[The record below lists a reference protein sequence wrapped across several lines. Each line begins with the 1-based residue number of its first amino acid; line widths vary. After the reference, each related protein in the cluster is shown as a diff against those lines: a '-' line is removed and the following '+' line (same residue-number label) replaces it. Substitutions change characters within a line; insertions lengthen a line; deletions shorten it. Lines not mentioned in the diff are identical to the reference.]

1 MSQIFSATAERTV
14 ARKELVAYLN
24 TGTSETPEWT
34 AIGWHCTDSSM
45 SVEVDTDTQK
55 DILGNVFTNASTPE
69 LTQDFDPLPIRQGT
83 SAGAD
88 KLQQLLHDQ
97 WMSQDFSKTYDTL
110 IVYLYAGEGTPGT
123 AQCKYDAHRFPASTI
138 TPGDFGGSAE
148 DPLNRPITV
157 YYGGTVEVGTATINP
172 DTGVVAF
179 TKASAI
185 ETRNNEDQY

>member
-1 MSQIFSATAERTV
+1 MSQIFPATTETTV

-24 TGTSETPEWT
+24 TGTADAPVWT

-69 LTQDFDPLPIRQGT
+69 LTQEFDPLPIRQGT
-83 SAGAD
+83 TTDA
-88 KLQQLLHDQ
+88 LQQLLHNQ
-97 WMSQDFSKTYDTL
+97 WMTQNFSGTYDTL
-110 IVYLYAGEGTPGT
+110 IVYLYAGTGTPGT
-123 AQCKYDAHRFPASTI
+123 AECQYDAHHFPASTI
-138 TPGDFGGSAE
+138 VPGDFGGSAE

-157 YYGGTVEVGTATINP
+157 YFGGTLEVGTATINP

-179 TKASAI
+179 TKTEA
-185 ETRNNEDQY
+185 